1 MSEILALLNNDFI
14 PLWGIVYF
22 LVFALYIFMDRQLIK
37 KDLDHIKLL
46 LSNHITGTDKKID
59 KLDSKMDKLDAKVEN
74 NINRLDSKIDKLDAK
89 VENNINRLDSKID
102 SNINRLDSKIDKMD
116 SKMESNFNQ
125 VRADLKELLKQKAM

>member
-1 MSEILALLNNDFI
+1 MEWFFNFLFTKET
-14 PLWGIVYF
+14 GYF

-59 KLDSKMDKLDAKVEN
+59 K
-74 NINRLDSKIDKLDAK
+74 LDSKIDKLDAK